1 MNNIVIEKVRTKKQR
16 KEFVNFPLKLYKNC
30 KYFIP
35 PLYADEMALFTDK
48 NVYND
53 TCKSEFFIA
62 YKDGKVVGRIQGIIQ
77 LQFNEI
83 HKEKRVRFTRFDC
96 IDDLEVSKA
105 LFDALYTYAKENQ
118 MDTICGPLGY
128 SDLEREGLLI
138 EGFEEVSTFE
148 EQYNYPYYQKLI
160 ENEGFKKEVDWVE
173 SKIYLPDEKNFKI
186 PRVAKKTLELN
197 KLHVGGVGLS
207 KSQYIKKYKDGIFEC
222 LDETY
227 KHLYGT
233 VPFTEKMKQQIVS
246 QFMLLLNKEYLLVI
260 CDENE
265 RVVSF
270 ALCLP
275 GIGKSLQKSGGRL
288 NPISL
293 IKLMWEAKHPKVIDL
308 ALIGVLP
315 EYQARG
321 VNAVALNGLVE
332 MMEKSNIDHLETNL
346 NLEENNNV
354 QAQWK
359 YFKSI
364 QHKRRRSYVKNI

>member
-1 MNNIVIEKVRTKKQR
+1 MNNIVIEKVRTKKQI
-16 KEFVNFPLKLYKNC
+16 KDFINFPLKLYRNC

-35 PLYADEMALFTDK
+35 PLYSDEKALFTEK
-48 NVYND
+48 NVYKD
-53 TCKSEFFIA
+53 TCKSEFFVA

-83 HKEKRVRFTRFDC
+83 HNEKRVRFTRFDA

-105 LFDALYTYAKENQ
+105 LFNALYLFAKENE
-118 MDTICGPLGY
+118 MDTVCGPLGY

-138 EGFEEVSTFE
+138 EGFEELSTFE
-148 EQYNYPYYQKLI
+148 EQYNYPYYSKLI
-160 ENEGFKKEVDWVE
+160 EAEGFKKEVDWVE
-173 SKIYLPDEKNFKI
+173 YKIYLPDEKNVKI

-197 KLHVGGVGLS
+197 KLHIGGVGLS
-207 KSQYIKKYKDGIFEC
+207 KSQYIKKYKDGIFNC

-275 GIGKSLQKSGGRL
+275 GIGKSIQKSGGRL
-288 NPISL
+288 TPISL
-293 IKLMWEAKHPKVIDL
+293 IKLLWEAKHPKVIDL

-332 MMEKSNIDHLETNL
+332 MMENSNIDHLETNL

-359 YFKSI
+359 YFKSV
-364 QHKRRRSYVKNI
+364 QHKRRRSYIKNI

>member
-1 MNNIVIEKVRTKKQR
+1 MNNIIVEKVRTKKQI
-16 KEFVNFPLKLYKNC
+16 KEFINFPLKLYKGC

-35 PLYADEMALFTDK
+35 PLYADEKVLFTEK
-48 NVYND
+48 NIYKN
-53 TCKSEFFIA
+53 TCISEFFIA

-77 LQFNEI
+77 KQFNEI
-83 HKEKRVRFTRFDC
+83 HGEKRVRFTRFDS
-96 IDDLEVSKA
+96 IDDANVSSA
-105 LFDALYTYAKENQ
+105 LFNALYDFARKNGMT
-118 MDTICGPLGY
+118 TVCGPLGY

-138 EGFEEVSTFE
+138 EGFDEVSTFE
-148 EQYNYPYYQKLI
+148 EQYNYDYYQKLI
-160 ENEGFKKEVDWVE
+160 ENEGFEKEVDWVE
-173 SKIYLPDEKNFKI
+173 FKINLPDEKNMKI

-207 KSQYIKKYKDGIFEC
+207 KRQFIKKYKDGIFEC

-227 KHLYGT
+227 KDLYGT
-233 VPFTEKMKQQIVS
+233 VPFTEEMKSQIIS
-246 QFMLLLNKEYLLVI
+246 QFMLLLNKEFLMVI

-288 NPISL
+288 DPITL
-293 IKLMWEAKHPKVIDL
+293 IKLLYEAKHPKVIDL

-315 EYQARG
+315 EYRAKG
-321 VNAVALNGLVE
+321 VNAVALNGMVE
-332 MMEKSNIDHLETNL
+332 MMENNNLDHLETNL
-346 NLEENNNV
+346 NLETNGNV

-359 YFKSI
+359 YFKSE
-364 QHKRRRSYVKNI
+364 QHKRRRSFVKNI